1 MTKKILILSLTY
13 YPRFVG
19 GAEVAIKEI
28 TDRIDP
34 KEYDFHMVTERFD
47 SLLPWEERLDHVRV
61 HRIGL
66 FLTRSPSMEALKKFP
81 LSLEKP
87 LFQFSAFFKAWS
99 LHRRHK
105 YDAVWAMMAHSTGVP
120 AGLFKT
126 VYPFVPYILTLQEG
140 DPPEY
145 IEKKMMPIWP
155 LFQRGFTKA
164 DAITAISTFLGK
176 WARRMGFKGDIS
188 LVPNAVNTARFS
200 EGSSEEDLGVAL
212 EALQKKDGDVFLI
225 TTSRLVHKNA
235 VDDCIQ
241 TLRYLPEN
249 IKLAVLGDGPLVKDL
264 IDMAKDFGLEER
276 VLFLGHIGQE
286 KLPAYLKACDIFIR
300 PSRSEGMGISFLEA
314 MVAGLPVIA
323 TQEGGI
329 ADFLFDEKL
338 NPDMPTTGFAVPVD
352 SPKQIAVM
360 VKSILEHPEKV
371 AQVVANAKAMVMER
385 YDWDTIA
392 KEMKEVFDRVVKR

>member
-34 KEYDFHMVTERFD
+34 KEYDFHMITERFD
-47 SLLPWEERLDHVRV
+47 LRLPWEERLDHVRV

-66 FLTRSPSMEALKKFP
+66 FLTRNPSMEALSKFP
-81 LSLEKP
+81 LALEKP
-87 LFQFSAFFKAWS
+87 LFQFFAFYKAWS

-126 VYPFVPYILTLQEG
+126 LYPDIPYVLSLQEG

-145 IEKKMMPIWP
+145 IEKKMIPVWP
-155 LFQRGFTKA
+155 LFKRGFIKA
-164 DAITAISTFLGK
+164 NAITAISTFLGK
-176 WARRMGFKGDIS
+176 WARRMGFTGDIS
-188 LVPNAVNTARFS
+188 LVPNAVDVARFS
-200 EGSSEEDLGVAL
+200 AKMPEEELRAV
-212 EALQKKDGDVFLI
+212 ENRLQKKDGDVFLI

-241 TLRYLPEN
+241 ALKHLPEN
-249 IKLAVLGDGPLVKDL
+249 VKLAVLGDGPLAKDL
-264 IDMAKDFGLEER
+264 IGLAKNFGFAER
-276 VLFLGHIGQE
+276 VIFLGHIGQE
-286 KLPAYLKACDIFIR
+286 QLPVYLKACNIFIR

-314 MVAGLPVIA
+314 MAVGLPVIA

-338 NPDMPTTGFAVPVD
+338 NADMPTTGFAVPVD
-352 SPKQIAVM
+352 SPKQIAVV
-360 VKSILEHPEKV
+360 VKHIMEHPDKV
-371 AQVVANAKAMVMER
+371 AQVVENAKAMVVER
-385 YDWDTIA
+385 YDWNTIA